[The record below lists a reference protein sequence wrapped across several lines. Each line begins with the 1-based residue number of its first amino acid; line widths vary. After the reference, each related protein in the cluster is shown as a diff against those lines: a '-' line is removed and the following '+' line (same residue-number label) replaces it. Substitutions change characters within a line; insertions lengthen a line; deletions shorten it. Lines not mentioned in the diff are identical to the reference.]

1 MSVGARPQGAWSILV
16 TLAVGNHDAA
26 CKRSGP
32 DFRRAAAM
40 SRRRHEPVGQAQ
52 DASRRA
58 QIARA
63 MTLARR
69 VLTGAL
75 AVMLALT
82 SGAPGYAQKQVVAAP
97 AVQAVTPSLDD
108 IEHRTFQFFWQTAN
122 PENGLVPDHWPPH
135 PGRDYFSSIAAV
147 GFALTAY
154 PIGVERGWITREQAR
169 QRVLATLKF
178 FANAP
183 QGDSEDH
190 DAGYHGFY
198 YHFLDMQTGLRYG
211 RWVEVS
217 TIDTT
222 LLMAGVLFDQ
232 TYFDRDDPEE
242 REIRALADKLYRNVD
257 WNWAQARPPLV
268 SMGWTPGGKFIPSDW
283 KGYDEA
289 KILYIL
295 ALGSPTHAVEPE
307 AWKAWTSTY
316 HLTWGSFMGGKPHIG
331 FAPLFGHQ
339 YSESWIDFRGI
350 RDAYMRARGLDYFEN
365 GRRSVIGQR
374 AYAIATVGHFEG
386 YDGNIW
392 GLTACDGPGDTT
404 WQRPDGTSLKFYG
417 YFARGADVGEIIDD
431 GTIAPTAAIA
441 SIVFAPELVLP
452 AINAM
457 YSRYGKWLYSKYGFV
472 DAFNPTFQLKDVP
485 LRSGHVVPGE
495 GWFDDQYLGIDQ
507 GPILLMIENYR
518 SGFVWNV
525 MRRNPYVRRGLERAG
540 FTGGWLDK
548 HAGNAAPPVAAI
560 HARSSRSRPRHASRA
575 TAPCEKGFAC
585 VEKWISRRR

>member
-1 MSVGARPQGAWSILV
+1 MSGRLGARESATVAMGDPMRVRFTAAILLRK
-16 TLAVGNHDAA
+16 TGTTTFFLLLALLTAA
-26 CKRSGP
+26 P
-32 DFRRAAAM
+32 VRAAA
-40 SRRRHEPVGQAQ
+40 RLDPLQAM
-52 DASRRA
+52 DIGAAS
-58 QIARA
+58 
-63 MTLARR
+63 
-69 VLTGAL
+69 AL
-75 AVMLALT
+75 Q
-82 SGAPGYAQKQVVAAP
+82 S
-97 AVQAVTPSLDD
+97 PSLDD
-108 IEHRTFQFFWQTAN
+108 IEHRTFEFFWQTAN
-122 PENGLVPDHWPPH
+122 PKNGLVPDHWPPH
-135 PGRDYFSSIAAV
+135 PERDYFSSIAAV

-190 DAGYHGFY
+190 DAGYRGFF

-232 TYFDRDDPEE
+232 TYFDQDNAEE
-242 REIRALADKLYRNVD
+242 REIRELADKLYRDVD

-295 ALGSPTHAVEPE
+295 ALGSPTHAVKPE

-316 HLTWGSFMGGKPHIG
+316 HLSWGSFMGGQPHIG

-339 YSESWIDFRGI
+339 YSESWIDFRGV
-350 RDAYMRARGLDYFEN
+350 RDAYMRARNMDYFEN
-365 GRRSVIGQR
+365 ARRSVIGQR
-374 AYAIATVGHFEG
+374 AYAISTVGHFAG
-386 YDGNIW
+386 YDGDIW

-431 GTIAPTAAIA
+431 GTIAPTAAIG

-472 DAFNPTFQLKDVP
+472 DAFNPTFQLTDVP

-518 SGFVWNV
+518 SGFVWDV
-525 MRRNPYVRRGLERAG
+525 MRRNPYIRRGLERAG
-540 FTGGWLDK
+540 FTGGWLEK
-548 HAGNAAPPVAAI
+548 SANERARAAPPPATTRAPVAI
-560 HARSSRSRPRHASRA
+560 MQQ
-575 TAPCEKGFAC
+575 
-585 VEKWISRRR
+585 

>member
-1 MSVGARPQGAWSILV
+1 MQHASRVA
-16 TLAVGNHDAA
+16 LAAMR
-26 CKRSGP
+26 RSGASVV
-32 DFRRAAAM
+32 FMLLVLLTAAPA
-40 SRRRHEPVGQAQ
+40 HAQ
-52 DASRRA
+52 RG
-58 QIARA
+58 
-63 MTLARR
+63 T
-69 VLTGAL
+69 
-75 AVMLALT
+75 
-82 SGAPGYAQKQVVAAP
+82 PAP

-122 PENGLVPDHWPPH
+122 PKNGLVPDHWPPH
-135 PGRDYFSSIAAV
+135 PERDYFSSIAAV

-169 QRVLATLKF
+169 LRVLATLRF

-183 QGDSEDH
+183 QGDSEDG

-232 TYFDRDDPEE
+232 TYFDQDNPEE
-242 REIRALADKLYRNVD
+242 REIRELAEKLYRDVD
-257 WNWAQARPPLV
+257 WKWAQARPPLV
-268 SMGWTPGGKFIPSDW
+268 SMGWTPGGKFIPHDW
-283 KGYDEA
+283 EGYDEA

-295 ALGSPTHAVEPE
+295 ALGSPTHAIEPD

-316 HLTWGSFMGGKPHIG
+316 DRTWGSFMGGEPHIG

-350 RDAYMRARGLDYFEN
+350 RDAFMRKHGMDYFEN
-365 GRRSVIGQR
+365 SRRAVIGQH
-374 AYAIATVGHFEG
+374 AYALATVGHFAG

-392 GLTACDGPGDTT
+392 GLTACDGPGNTT
-404 WQRPDGTSLKFYG
+404 WERPDGTNMVFHG
-417 YFARGADVGEIIDD
+417 YLARGADVGDIIDD
-431 GTIAPTAAIA
+431 GTIAPTAAVA
-441 SIVFAPELVLP
+441 SIAFAPELVLP

-457 YSRYGKWLYSKYGFV
+457 YSRYGKWLYSKYGFF
-472 DAFNPTFQLKDVP
+472 DAFNPTFQLNVP
-485 LRSGHVVPGE
+485 LRSGHVVPGK

-518 SGFVWNV
+518 SGFVWDV
-525 MRRNPYVRRGLERAG
+525 MRRNPHIRRGLERAG
-540 FTGGWLDK
+540 FTGGWLDGSRTIEEK
-548 HAGNAAPPVAAI
+548 EASSAATE
-560 HARSSRSRPRHASRA
+560 ASPA
-575 TAPCEKGFAC
+575 NLMQ
-585 VEKWISRRR
+585 

>member
-1 MSVGARPQGAWSILV
+1 M
-16 TLAVGNHDAA
+16 AVMGNAMRVRFA
-26 CKRSGP
+26 
-32 DFRRAAAM
+32 AAAM
-40 SRRRHEPVGQAQ
+40 LRK
-52 DASRRA
+52 
-58 QIARA
+58 
-63 MTLARR
+63 
-69 VLTGAL
+69 TGTTTFFL
-75 AVMLALT
+75 LLALLT
-82 SGAPGYAQKQVVAAP
+82 AAP
-97 AVQAVTPSLDD
+97 VHAAARVNPLQAMDAGAASALQSPSLDD
-108 IEHRTFQFFWQTAN
+108 IEHRTFEFFWQTAN
-122 PENGLVPDHWPPH
+122 PKNGLVPDHWPPH
-135 PGRDYFSSIAAV
+135 PERDYFSSIAAV

-190 DAGYHGFY
+190 DAGYHGFF
-198 YHFLDMQTGLRYG
+198 YHFLDIQTGLRYG

-232 TYFDRDDPEE
+232 TYFDQDNPEE
-242 REIRALADKLYRNVD
+242 REIRELADKLYRDVD
-257 WNWAQARPPLV
+257 WDWAQARPPLV
-268 SMGWTPGGKFIPSDW
+268 SMGWTPGGKFIPNDW

-295 ALGSPTHAVEPE
+295 ALGSPTHAVKPE

-316 HLTWGSFMGGKPHIG
+316 HLTWGSFMGGKPHVG

-339 YSESWIDFRGI
+339 YSESWVDFRGI
-350 RDAYMRARGLDYFEN
+350 RDAYMRARGMDYFEN
-365 GRRSVIGQR
+365 ARRSVIGQR
-374 AYAIATVGHFEG
+374 AYAISTVGHFAG

-392 GLTACDGPGDTT
+392 GLTACDGPGNTT

-452 AINAM
+452 AIDAM

-472 DAFNPTFQLKDVP
+472 DAFNPTFQLTDVP
-485 LRSGHVVPGE
+485 LRSGRVVPGE

-525 MRRNPYVRRGLERAG
+525 MRRNPYIRRGLVRAG
-540 FTGGWLDK
+540 FTGGWLEKPADERTRATSPPATA
-548 HAGNAAPPVAAI
+548 HVPVAI
-560 HARSSRSRPRHASRA
+560 MQQ
-575 TAPCEKGFAC
+575 
-585 VEKWISRRR
+585 

>member
-1 MSVGARPQGAWSILV
+1 MRVRFTAA
-16 TLAVGNHDAA
+16 TLLRKTAA
-26 CKRSGP
+26 TTFFLLLALLTAAP
-32 DFRRAAAM
+32 VHAAA
-40 SRRRHEPVGQAQ
+40 RVDPL
-52 DASRRA
+52 
-58 QIARA
+58 RA
-63 MTLARR
+63 MDIGAA
-69 VLTGAL
+69 GAL
-75 AVMLALT
+75 Q
-82 SGAPGYAQKQVVAAP
+82 S
-97 AVQAVTPSLDD
+97 PSLED
-108 IEHRTFQFFWQTAN
+108 IEHRTFEFFWQTAN
-122 PENGLVPDHWPPH
+122 PKNGLVPDHWPPH
-135 PGRDYFSSIAAV
+135 PERDYFSSIAAV

-169 QRVLATLKF
+169 KRVLATLKF

-183 QGDSEDH
+183 QGDREDH
-190 DAGYHGFY
+190 DAGYHGFF
-198 YHFLDMQTGLRYG
+198 YHFLDMQTGLRYD

-232 TYFDRDDPEE
+232 TYFDQDDPQE
-242 REIRALADKLYRNVD
+242 REIRELADKLYRGVD

-283 KGYDEA
+283 TGYDEA

-295 ALGSPTHAVEPE
+295 ALGSPTHPVQPE

-316 HLTWGSFMGGKPHIG
+316 HLTWGSFMGGEPHVG

-339 YSESWIDFRGI
+339 YSESWVDFRGI
-350 RDAYMRARGLDYFEN
+350 RDAYMRARNMDYFEN

-374 AYAIATVGHFEG
+374 AYAISTVGHFAG
-386 YDGNIW
+386 YDGDIW

-431 GTIAPTAAIA
+431 GTIAPTAAIG
-441 SIVFAPELVLP
+441 SIVYAPELVLP
-452 AINAM
+452 AIDAM

-485 LRSGHVVPGE
+485 LRSGHVVPGK

-518 SGFVWNV
+518 SGFVWSV
-525 MRRNPYVRRGLERAG
+525 MRRNPYIRRGLERAG
-540 FTGGWLDK
+540 FTGGWLRK
-548 HAGNAAPPVAAI
+548 PANEHARAALLPATTHAPVAI
-560 HARSSRSRPRHASRA
+560 MRQ
-575 TAPCEKGFAC
+575 
-585 VEKWISRRR
+585 